1 MRSEYLDHNHGRP
14 VWATPVATAI
24 LWTAVIALAV
34 AGLFMLTVHGDTGV
48 LLMVA
53 AMIVAAPAAAATRYR
68 NTV

>member
-1 MRSEYLDHNHGRP
+1 MRSEYLDHDYGRP
-14 VWATPVATAI
+14 LWATPVATAI

-53 AMIVAAPAAAATRYR
+53 AMIIAAPAAAASRYR